1 MSEDQANDEGNNC
14 PRCGPNR
21 CTENCTI
28 MRLRDE
34 RDRLANC
41 LSEMVKL
48 VDDFMPNV
56 GRCTIQN
63 YRRLNDAPIEARRLL
78 AALTPAG
85 GGTNETS
92 I

>member
-1 MSEDQANDEGNNC
+1 MSETFTTYVIGPDKHADELQ
-14 PRCGPNR
+14 
-21 CTENCTI
+21 T
-28 MRLRDE
+28 LRDE

-78 AALTPAG
+78 AALTPVEG
-85 GGTNETS
+85 GQDE
-92 I
+92 